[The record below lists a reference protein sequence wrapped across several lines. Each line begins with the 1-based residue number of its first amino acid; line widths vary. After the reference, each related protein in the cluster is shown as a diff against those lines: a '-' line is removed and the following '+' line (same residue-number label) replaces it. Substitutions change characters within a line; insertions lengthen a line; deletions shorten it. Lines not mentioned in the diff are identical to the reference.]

1 MKMQKPQ
8 LMWHGMLPF
17 LLGLTTGFWP
27 YYAEDGRGGVLE
39 SVLRIKRYS
48 DLLSLASG
56 VSDHD

>member
-1 MKMQKPQ
+1 MKTQKRR
-8 LMWHGMLPF
+8 LMFYGMLLF
-17 LLGLTTGFWP
+17 LLGLITGFWP
-27 YYAEDGRGGVLE
+27 YCPEDGRGSFRE